1 MNFFCTIA
9 ILTKTT
15 NTMKLRNSFLIAA
28 GVFFFAVAFV
38 NFAKAGDG
46 GGEEPNPA
54 QENKRTVY
62 DQDCTA
68 YLWQMTDVES
78 ETIIRVINTSGVRPG
93 IRYMLIDSKAG
104 KKDGCEDYEGDICF
118 PSECSSIWDL

>member
-9 ILTKTT
+9 MLTKTT

-93 IRYMLIDSKAG
+93 TIYMLIDSKAG

>member
-93 IRYMLIDSKAG
+93 IRYMLIDCKAG

>member
-68 YLWQMTDVES
+68 YLW
-78 ETIIRVINTSGVRPG
+78 
-93 IRYMLIDSKAG
+93 
-104 KKDGCEDYEGDICF
+104 
-118 PSECSSIWDL
+118 